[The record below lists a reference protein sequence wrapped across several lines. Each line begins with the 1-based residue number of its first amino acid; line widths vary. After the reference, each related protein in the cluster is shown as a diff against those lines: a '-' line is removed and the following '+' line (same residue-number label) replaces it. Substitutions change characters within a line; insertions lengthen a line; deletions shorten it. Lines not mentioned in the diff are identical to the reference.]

1 MAKTNTK
8 LACKLLALEAEGVEA
23 SSLAETLQTQN
34 TQLEGD
40 NQELAKF
47 VLELESQIDQL
58 ATEHSS
64 SGCDMRTQ
72 QSTRLEEERAM
83 VLNNILSLEEEIDKT
98 RKEVA
103 GGLKEE
109 AELHSLLE
117 EKGQLQSRV
126 SFLTRDIEALKAE
139 DKRQEE
145 AEMRLREDY
154 VQRLEGDLFAAK
166 TRIDELSKMLKGAR
180 VSETESMSSHAKA
193 SEEITKLESDKA
205 ALKEETLELQSQ
217 LKHFQDEMQNQA
229 HSIREETQRE
239 LQDLQ
244 EDKER
249 MEHTM
254 ESMEKQLAEYQ
265 RVKQETDKV
274 VRKLKQDLREH
285 EQQGDNLEHQVNFL
299 EWQLVGLYSEKED
312 AVRDLGDRDMQIM
325 SLKDELKDKQDDL
338 DRIQQDI
345 SEENEAQVTRTR
357 FAEAFRIRRCVCRS
371 RRLSCGS
378 RRSS

>member
-1 MAKTNTK
+1 MICWQKLAKTNTK
-8 LACKLLALEAEGVEA
+8 LACKLLALEAEGAEA
-23 SSLAETLQTQN
+23 SSLAQTLQTQN
-34 TQLEGD
+34 SQLEGD
-40 NQELAKF
+40 NQELANF

-58 ATEHSS
+58 AVERSS
-64 SGCDMRTQ
+64 PGCDMRTQ

-117 EKGQLQSRV
+117 DKGHLQSRV

-154 VQRLEGDLFAAK
+154 VQRLEADLFAAK
-166 TRIDELSKMLKGAR
+166 ARIDELSKMLKGAR

-193 SEEITKLESDKA
+193 SEEISKLESDKA

-244 EDKER
+244 DDKER
-249 MEHTM
+249 MEQTM
-254 ESMEKQLAEYQ
+254 ESMEKQLGEYQ
-265 RVKQETDKV
+265 RVKLETDKV

-285 EQQGDNLEHQVNFL
+285 EQQKDNLEHQVNFL

-345 SEENEAQVTRTR
+345 SEENEAQVTAHR
-357 FAEAFRIRRCVCRS
+357 FLSPVSNSLLCV
-371 RRLSCGS
+371 
-378 RRSS
+378 